1 MPPPPLPYSL
11 STGITAGASEV
22 TGYLRSLREQGFCV
36 VDRTIP
42 PDELARVRESVLES
56 RPKIRA
62 QQLQAPSWESWRG
75 VWAVAS
81 SRRSL
86 EYPVYTEPLMQL

>member
-11 STGITAGASEV
+11 STGIAAGASEV
-22 TGYLRSLREQGFCV
+22 AGYLRSLREQGFCV
-36 VDRTIP
+36 IDRTIP

-62 QQLQAPSWESWRG
+62 QHLQARG
-75 VWAVAS
+75 MA
-81 SRRSL
+81 
-86 EYPVYTEPLMQL
+86 YGPLHHPDAA